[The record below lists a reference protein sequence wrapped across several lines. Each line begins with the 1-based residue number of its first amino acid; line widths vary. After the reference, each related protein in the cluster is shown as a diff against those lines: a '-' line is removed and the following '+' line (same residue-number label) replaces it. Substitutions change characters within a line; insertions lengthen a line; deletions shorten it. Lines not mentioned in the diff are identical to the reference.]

1 MSQIDYNYKKLRTAQ
16 DLNKRTLE
24 AIGMKLLKKNKDG
37 IFEMPDDSVIA
48 AYINTLAEKREIKH
62 YRLKG
67 EHEEIYL
74 FDNEEIIS
82 DLDIMEV
89 EAKKIPDV
97 IKIQCYDEKV
107 TANDDVP
114 IEISRIDSLFRLPK
128 SLFNSG
134 SCIYF
139 LCKDEKVVYVGQ
151 AENVHQRLVEHMRA
165 KEFDAVFYLRV
176 PAHKMNKIESALISY
191 LKPQYNRTSFSVGNK
206 DISLAESVLNTHGLN
221 YNEPQPNQN
230 PNSPTPH
237 DPPPP
242 NTKDAQR
249 RTPHPHV

>member
-1 MSQIDYNYKKLRTAQ
+1 MNPIEFDYKKLRIAQ
-16 DLNKRTLE
+16 DINKKTLE

-37 IFEMPDDSVIA
+37 VFVMPEYSIIA
-48 AYINTLAEKREIKH
+48 GYINDLAEKREIKH

-67 EHEEIYL
+67 EYEDIFL
-74 FDNEEIIS
+74 FDNDEILS

-107 TANDDVP
+107 TAGDDIP
-114 IEISRIDSLFRLPK
+114 IEISKIDSLFKLPK

-139 LCKDEKVVYVGQ
+139 LCKNEKVVYVGQ
-151 AENVHQRLVEHMRA
+151 AENVHQRLVEHIRT
-165 KEFDAVFYLRV
+165 KVFDAVFYLRV

-191 LKPQYNRTSFSVGNK
+191 LKPEYNRTSLSVGNK
-206 DISLAESVLNTHGLN
+206 DVSMAESILNTHGLN
-221 YNEPQPNQN
+221 FNG
-230 PNSPTPH
+230 
-237 DPPPP
+237 
-242 NTKDAQR
+242 A
-249 RTPHPHV
+249 